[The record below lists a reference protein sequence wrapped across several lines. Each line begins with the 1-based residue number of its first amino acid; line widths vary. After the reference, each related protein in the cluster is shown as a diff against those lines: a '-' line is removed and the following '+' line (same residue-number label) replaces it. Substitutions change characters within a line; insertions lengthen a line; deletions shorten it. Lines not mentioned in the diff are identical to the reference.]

1 MLEEDYVNV
10 TDGVST
16 VDGQEMYYEDDLLVE
31 NEEVRSVLKLQ
42 EFSILRIGKINNFQ
56 IYD

>member
-42 EFSILRIGKINNFQ
+42 EFSILRIGKISNFQ